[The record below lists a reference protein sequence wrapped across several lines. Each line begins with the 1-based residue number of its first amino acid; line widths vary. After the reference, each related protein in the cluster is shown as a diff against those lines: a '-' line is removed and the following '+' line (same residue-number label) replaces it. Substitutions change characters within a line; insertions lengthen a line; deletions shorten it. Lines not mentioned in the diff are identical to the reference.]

1 MERNYSN
8 NKENKDKYINEFNY
22 ANNLKMNSHRIM
34 SKKQKEKII
43 KGFIDRTNANSLINF
58 NKKNNE

>member
-1 MERNYSN
+1 
-8 NKENKDKYINEFNY
+8 
-22 ANNLKMNSHRIM
+22 MNTHKIM

-58 NKKNNE
+58 NKKIMNNRDFEIWKNKL